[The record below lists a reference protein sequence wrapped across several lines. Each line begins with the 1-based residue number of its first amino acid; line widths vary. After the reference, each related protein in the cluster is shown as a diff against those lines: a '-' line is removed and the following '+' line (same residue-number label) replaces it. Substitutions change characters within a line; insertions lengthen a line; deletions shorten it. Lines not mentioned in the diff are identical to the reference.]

1 MSRDAEH
8 SHQGPRLEHAGETP
22 LDGLEE
28 LDGCGAGSELDEL
41 EVTAD
46 ADIAALVLYADV
58 DPTDPAAIELRRTE
72 WAELLS

>member
-1 MSRDAEH
+1 MSSTADP
-8 SHQGPRLEHAGETP
+8 SHQGPDLEYAGETP
-22 LDGLEE
+22 PSEREE

-46 ADIAALVLYADV
+46 ADVAGVVLYADV
-58 DPTDPAAIELRRTE
+58 AGDPAAIELRRSE

>member
-1 MSRDAEH
+1 MSRDADP
-8 SHQGPRLEHAGETP
+8 SRQGPDLEYAGETP
-22 LDGLEE
+22 LDELEE

-46 ADIAALVLYADV
+46 ADVAALVLYADV

>member
-1 MSRDAEH
+1 MSSTADP
-8 SHQGPRLEHAGETP
+8 SHQGPDLEYAGERP
-22 LDGLEE
+22 PSEREE

-46 ADIAALVLYADV
+46 ADVAALVLYADV
-58 DPTDPAAIELRRTE
+58 DPTDPAAIELRRSE